1 MKLMNTQKISH
12 EEWLEMR
19 QKGIGGSDIGSIFG
33 LNQYKSAVELWLEKT
48 NQITKPNI
56 TDLNDRDNFSEP
68 AYWGQAE
75 EELVAQ
81 RFMQETGMKVRRN
94 NFILQHRS
102 FPFMVA
108 NIDRE
113 GRDEEGKRFVLEC
126 KTANEFAGKE
136 WEGDKIPM
144 SYELQTLYYV
154 LIGEYDYGYIACK
167 IGNRKFVYKKVELD
181 MFTEDTLVEKC
192 RWFWNLV
199 ETKTMPPV
207 DSSEACYNILAEM
220 YPEAKEETSII
231 LTDDID
237 DLLEQRDSL
246 KSQVKTLESQIDYI
260 ENYLKNEL
268 QDNETGKTSNYKVT
282 WKNVTSNRFDTKSFE
297 KAYPDLAGQFKKAS
311 VSRRFEV
318 KKLKGDK

>member
-1 MKLMNTQKISH
+1 MKLMNTKNLSH
-12 EEWLEMR
+12 DEWLEMR

-33 LNQYKSAVELWLEKT
+33 LNPYKSAVELWLEKT
-48 NQITKPNI
+48 GEITKPNI

-136 WEGDKIPM
+136 WEGDNIPL

-181 MFTEDTLVEKC
+181 QFTEKTIIEKC
-192 RWFWNLV
+192 QWFWNLV
-199 ETKTMPPV
+199 ETNTMPPV
-207 DSSEACYNILAEM
+207 DSSEACANILSEM
-220 YPEAKEETSII
+220 YPVAKEESIH
-231 LTDDID
+231 LDDEID
-237 DLLEQRDSL
+237 DLLNQRETF
-246 KSQVKTLESQIDYI
+246 KSQAKDLDSTIIYI
-260 ENYLKNEL
+260 ENEIKARL
-268 QDNETGKTSNYKVT
+268 QDNESGFTNQYKVS
-282 WKNVTSNRFDTKSFE
+282 WKNVTSNRFDTKAFE
-297 KAYPDLAGQFKKAS
+297 KAHPELKEQFTKTS
-311 VSRRFEV
+311 TSRRFDV
-318 KKLKGDK
+318 KKLKGEK

>member
-1 MKLMNTQKISH
+1 MKLMNTKNLSH
-12 EEWLEMR
+12 DEWLEMR

-33 LNQYKSAVELWLEKT
+33 LNPYKSAVELWLEKT
-48 NQITKPNI
+48 GEITKPNI

-136 WEGDKIPM
+136 WEGDNIPL

-181 MFTEDTLVEKC
+181 QFTEKTIIEKC
-192 RWFWNLV
+192 QWFWNLV
-199 ETKTMPPV
+199 ETNTMPPV
-207 DSSEACYNILAEM
+207 DSSEACANILSEM
-220 YPEAKEETSII
+220 YPVAKEESIH
-231 LTDDID
+231 LDDEID
-237 DLLEQRDSL
+237 DLLNQRETL
-246 KSQVKTLESQIDYI
+246 KSQAKDLDSTIIYI
-260 ENYLKNEL
+260 ENEIKARL
-268 QDNETGKTSNYKVT
+268 QDNESGFTNQYKVS
-282 WKNVTSNRFDTKSFE
+282 WKNVTSNRFDTKAFE
-297 KAYPDLAGQFKKAS
+297 KAHPDLKEKFTKTS
-311 VSRRFEV
+311 TSRRFDV
-318 KKLKGDK
+318 KKLKGEK

>member
-1 MKLMNTQKISH
+1 MNTKNLSH
-12 EEWLEMR
+12 DEWLEMR

-33 LNQYKSAVELWLEKT
+33 LNPYKSAVELWLEKT
-48 NQITKPNI
+48 GEITKPNI

-136 WEGDKIPM
+136 WEGDNIPL

-181 MFTEDTLVEKC
+181 QFTEKTIIEKC
-192 RWFWNLV
+192 QWFWNLV
-199 ETKTMPPV
+199 ETNTMPPV
-207 DSSEACYNILAEM
+207 DSSEACANILSEM
-220 YPEAKEETSII
+220 YPVAKEESIH
-231 LTDDID
+231 LDDEID
-237 DLLEQRDSL
+237 DLLNQRETL
-246 KSQVKTLESQIDYI
+246 KSQAKDLDSTIIYI
-260 ENYLKNEL
+260 ENEIKARL
-268 QDNETGKTSNYKVT
+268 QDNESGFTNQYKVS
-282 WKNVTSNRFDTKSFE
+282 WKNVTSNRFDTKAFE
-297 KAYPDLAGQFKKAS
+297 KAHPDLKEKFTKTS
-311 VSRRFEV
+311 TSRRFDV
-318 KKLKGDK
+318 KKLKGEK